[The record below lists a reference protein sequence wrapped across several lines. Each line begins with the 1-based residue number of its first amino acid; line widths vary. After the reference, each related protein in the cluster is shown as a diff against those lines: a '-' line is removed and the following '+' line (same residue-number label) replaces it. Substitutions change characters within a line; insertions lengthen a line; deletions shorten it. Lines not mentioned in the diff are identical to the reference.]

1 MVDGL
6 AGQYNPL
13 KKTFLPG
20 ITGGASGQIEDV
32 GYTMGNPYY
41 PGSVFNYG
49 YSGNGTNPYSSNPQ
63 RANSYEEYQVRRAQS
78 LATNRAAEQLV
89 DSVQNNRSTKIPK
102 MYKTFCKQISEE
114 DGYKCLKTE
123 EQKQAYILNRFEN
136 ITGARLED
144 LIDQNAHGS
153 FVSGL
158 YNTLTLGI
166 AQDKSADSL
175 KEELFGQEAPTGTTF
190 SNGCG
195 RIGGGAVTGAAIGAL
210 CGGAAA
216 NGAVIGAACGG
227 GVFSWA
233 TAGIGAAIGAAAG
246 LVSWIW
252 S

>member
-158 YNTLTLGI
+158 YNAITLGL
-166 AQDKSADSL
+166 AQDKSANRL
-175 KEELFGQEAPTGTTF
+175 KEELLGQEPPTGTAV
-190 SNGCG
+190 SSGLG
-195 RIGGGAVTGAAIGAL
+195 RLT
-210 CGGAAA
+210 GGAA
-216 NGAVIGAACGG
+216 GGAA
-227 GVFSWA
+227 V
-233 TAGIGAAIGAAAG
+233 GAAAG
-246 LVSWIW
+246 SWFFGVGAVPGAIVGGIIGAASSLVTSIW